1 MSYAKFLNDLN
12 AFYKEDANKGIH
24 YETAW
29 GIVRDTWIKDGR
41 LEELVKFLL
50 TNWNEGNCDQFIA
63 PIERHLKVTRNQEL
77 FVKMWRGILK
87 NRLNTWRIR
96 RTETK
101 KRVVLGG
108 LFRFKNSLEYFGAF
122 DEIERLDMLLEGI
135 NSNLKVKYP

>member
-101 KRVVLGG
+101 KRFVLDGI
-108 LFRFKNSLEYFGAF
+108 LRFKNSLEYFGAF